1 MTTTAIKPETSGK
14 SINWKGLPGNLV
26 AMARAK
32 WFLRGATS
40 VGHKVRMWG
49 RHALVRNYGT
59 LCVADRVRLFSFITP
74 LDIMI
79 GQNGTMEIGEN
90 TFINYGVSMTAIE
103 KVTIGRNCSIG
114 TYVMIIDNDFHSL
127 SPEHRD
133 IQPPSKPI
141 TIGNN
146 VWLGGHVIVLPGV
159 TIGDGSVIGAGSV
172 VTGNIP
178 PRSLAVGTPAKVI
191 RTL

>member
-1 MTTTAIKPETSGK
+1 M
-14 SINWKGLPGNLV
+14 PGNV
-26 AMARAK
+26 MAVLRAK

-40 VGHKVRMWG
+40 VGNKVRMWG
-49 RHALVRNYGT
+49 RHALIRNYGT
-59 LCVADRVRLFSFITP
+59 FNVADRVRLFSFITP

-79 GQNGTMEIGEN
+79 GDNGTMEIGEN

-103 KVTIGRNCSIG
+103 RVTIGRNCSIG

-133 IQPPSKPI
+133 VQPPSKPI